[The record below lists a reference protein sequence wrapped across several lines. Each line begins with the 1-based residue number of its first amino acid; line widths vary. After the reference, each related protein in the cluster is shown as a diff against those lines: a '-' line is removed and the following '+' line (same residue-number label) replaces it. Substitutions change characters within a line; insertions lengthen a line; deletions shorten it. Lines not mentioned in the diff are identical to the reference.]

1 MRFNRLYNFISPVTG
16 RILAETDY
24 VLVGDDRGVAMPSP
38 ILIDTRLE
46 LVNLR
51 HELDLLLNT
60 AFVLNF
66 PNIQLPNAQ
75 ALSSLADGFMSNVG
89 GLVSTSDLI
98 PMEGLPDLTETYLW
112 TGNSSNR
119 PIEVQR
125 IILNN
130 FPNLTFKNIW
140 RGDGSNRPVESDS
153 LTTAEGNITNLQ
165 TDMSSALGDI
175 ASLFSLYSSLSS
187 IVNDLEE
194 GLESIGGWAA
204 IALLQTEMISV
215 FIALGNHTSRIEDLE
230 ETVVNINTRIDNL
243 TVNLGGDV
251 TGSGLLSTTIAT
263 TLTLTLDEIPLA
275 EASVDLNDQK
285 IITLADPTNPQD
297 AVNLRTLEAYIDDV
311 PLSITLVGDVTGT
324 GVTGAPITTT
334 LELTLDQIPLAEAS
348 VNLNDQKII
357 NLKTDDVEE
366 GDALNFKFLWD
377 FMRNKV
383 EVSWP

>member
-24 VLVGDDRGVAMPSP
+24 VLVGDSRGVAMPSP

-51 HELDLLLNT
+51 HELDLLLQT

-89 GLVSTSDLI
+89 GLVSTSAVI
-98 PMEGLPDLTETYLW
+98 LPGVITLTEGKLLIGGVGDIAVET
-112 TGNSSNR
+112 
-119 PIEVQR
+119 Q
-125 IILNN
+125 IINLNN
-130 FPNLTFKNIW
+130 MANLTHNYIW
-140 RGDGSNRPVESDS
+140 RGNGSNRPVESDS
-153 LTTAEGNITNLQ
+153 LTTAEGNISSLQ
-165 TDMSSALGDI
+165 IDMSSALGDI

-204 IALLQTEMISV
+204 IALLQTQMISV

-230 ETVVNINTRIDNL
+230 EEVVNINTRIDNL

-251 TGSGLLSTTIAT
+251 TGSGLLSSTITT

-275 EASVDLNDQK
+275 VNSVDLNDQK
-285 IITLADPTNPQD
+285 IVTLADPVNPQD
-297 AVNLRTLEAYIDDV
+297 AVNLRTLETYIDDV
-311 PLSITLVGDVTGT
+311 PLDIILVGDVTGT
-324 GVTGAPITTT
+324 GVTGAPVTTT

-377 FMRNKV
+377 FMHNRV